1 MSLSVYIH
9 WPFCISKC
17 PYCSF
22 NSTAHEI
29 DAELFKEYGDCLL
42 KELKLESEDFSNVSI
57 DSIFFGGGTP
67 SLMNPESV
75 ANIIDFLSGKC
86 KFCDDIEISL
96 EANPGTFD
104 KDKLRRLKRAG
115 VNRLSLGVQSFSDK
129 NLKFLG
135 RIYDSKRA
143 CESAF
148 SVAEIFENF
157 SFDFMYGYEEQEPGS
172 LENDLR
178 KAVEMLCP
186 HISCYQLTLEEGTP
200 FFEKYL
206 NGKINK
212 ISENEE
218 VNSYDFIGAILADQG
233 IDQYEVS
240 NYARKGCECRHNL
253 CYWKYG
259 NFFGVGPGAHGRLSV
274 DGKKI
279 ARENE
284 RDIFNWFDCV
294 KKGEQAPHRKQILTD
309 FEAAEEIFIM
319 GLRLKEGID
328 LGNVEKKISPDVLNE
343 IVSERKLKFLRQN
356 GLIDEMN
363 SEKRRLKLT
372 PEGFLKIDAIVE
384 FFFDSGDE

>member
-22 NSTAHEI
+22 NSAAYEI
-29 DAELFKEYGDCLL
+29 DDELFKEYGDCLL
-42 KELKLESEDFSNVSI
+42 KELKLESEDFSDVSI

-67 SLMNPESV
+67 SLMNSESV

-96 EANPGTFD
+96 ESNPGTFD

-135 RIYDSKRA
+135 RIYDGKRA
-143 CESAF
+143 YESAF

-157 SFDFMYGYEEQEPGS
+157 SFDFMYGYEKQEQGS
-172 LENDLR
+172 LASDLE
-178 KAVEMLCP
+178 KAVNMCCP

-206 NGKINK
+206 NGKIKK

-218 VNSYDFIGAILADQG
+218 VNSYGFIGAILADHG

-240 NYARKGCECRHNL
+240 NYARKGYECRHNL
-253 CYWKYG
+253 CYWKYE
-259 NFFGVGPGAHGRLSV
+259 NFLGIGPGAHGRLSV

-279 ARENE
+279 ARENK
-284 RDIFNWFDCV
+284 RDIFDWFDCV
-294 KKGEQAPHRKQILTD
+294 KKGERAPHRKQILTD

-319 GLRLKEGID
+319 GLRLREGID

-363 SEKRRLKLT
+363 SARRLLKLT

-384 FFFDSGDE
+384 FFFDSRN